1 MNFGTWEAIARR
13 QAWYVLVLEQRLGEW
28 SKERVDTST
37 DLETMR
43 YVLALARRVDRHEQ
57 LMMRHLSKGVAPAPA
72 SQPPGWEAALKAV
85 TDACKGETP
94 QLCPGVTADTAVACL
109 QSNYDKL
116 TPNCKNAVAQLA
128 KSALTLTK

>member
-57 LMMRHLSKGVAPAPA
+57 LMMRHLSKGVASAPGN
-72 SQPPGWEAALKAV
+72 SSDEIL
-85 TDACKGETP
+85 
-94 QLCPGVTADTAVACL
+94 
-109 QSNYDKL
+109 
-116 TPNCKNAVAQLA
+116 
-128 KSALTLTK
+128 